1 MNIKN
6 IKNFRE
12 IDFKYEDLLKNK
24 EELEEL
30 IAKRKNTYEVASKL
44 FQDNGEDV
52 TTLDKLKDEIKEN
65 ETTLE
70 NYNWTIISLSPI
82 MNMMQ
87 EVTDMSTNYM
97 LDIKRALE
105 TGDYSVEELKNNA
118 NKINVEVNKV
128 LAAEKEKY
136 KEQIIHIVKESDL
149 NRVFAGVTWAV
160 TRSVKLLTDNY
171 ITTNDKINELEESKS
186 KLKEELTNK
195 TNRYQELIDNVN
207 SDKDIL
213 EINTLDEEITSIR
226 SELNSTIKE
235 LLDYNKNKEDILSE
249 IESYIGSYA
258 PKEEV
263 KEETLENNELEEEKI
278 ETPSDVIDAEFSE
291 NKENNNDKKELKE
304 EKLENKESEEVD
316 IPEEIEAINE
326 EEVEDLSKA
335 DERTLMPKKPKVKD
349 VSQSTNLYE
358 IAEVIQQLNPN
369 AEIRVADMG
378 LDSMATQR
386 FYSSVPVDQLVLP
399 EGFYYNDKNGITN
412 KHNTQT
418 GMYCALEVED
428 LSKADERTLMPKKLK
443 VKDVSQSTNLYEIAE
458 VIQQLNPNA
467 EIRVADMGLD
477 SMATQR
483 FYSSVPVDQ
492 LVLPEGFYYNDKN
505 GITNKHNTQTGMYC
519 ALEVEDLSKADER
532 TLMPKKP
539 KVKDV
544 SQSTNLYE
552 IAEEVEVK
560 PEEIMPS
567 TPSLNN
573 DLDYSFMDRVSSGK
587 VSDKLMGEIK
597 DTINE
602 KEAIEKDNELDY
614 SFVNMVN
621 KNAVNIVAYNGPS
634 TKDIV
639 KATENYVT
647 APKKEE
653 SSHKFSIKGKLSKW
667 IFKAVLAGVA
677 AIGLYFGLTNKNE
690 TTATMS
696 TLEVDAETGEHERVR
711 TSLAVQD
718 GAVYIKYTDGI
729 SEKVSVVDTNGNL
742 LPAGTEI
749 FDARGTSYTI
759 ERYETA
765 YNSTGAYIVAI
776 VSASILAMNAAKDFK
791 NKSNGSQQSN
801 VSEASENGINNELSP
816 SNKLE
821 NTQELEPVQAHNTE
835 KFVPPM
841 EVPVGAEEIS
851 NNDILRSVEE
861 NDTDTLVVDDD
872 MFVPPMELPDENP
885 FEVKNVS
892 NTKEKIKKLVN
903 DINAVNVGS
912 GAYYNGAKNI
922 ITNLPAEQL
931 VLPSGYDLENGKIT
945 NHEDIELEVTS
956 FVKVNN
962 DLSDE
967 LAKQLTK
974 K

>member
-1 MNIKN
+1 MDIKN
-6 IKNFRE
+6 IKNWRE

-52 TTLDKLKDEIKEN
+52 TTLDKLKDEISEN
-65 ETTLE
+65 ENTLE
-70 NYNWTIISLSPI
+70 VYNATINSLSPV

-97 LDIKRALE
+97 LDIRRALE
-105 TGDYSVEELKNNA
+105 TGNYSVEELKDNA

-128 LAAEKEKY
+128 LAAERENS

-186 KLKEELTNK
+186 KLKEELANK

-207 SDKDIL
+207 NDNDIA

-278 ETPSDVIDAEFSE
+278 EVPSDVIDAEFSE
-291 NKENNNDKKELKE
+291 NKENNNVE
-304 EKLENKESEEVD
+304 ETLENKDLEEVN

-326 EEVEDLSKA
+326 
-335 DERTLMPKKPKVKD
+335 
-349 VSQSTNLYE
+349 
-358 IAEVIQQLNPN
+358 
-369 AEIRVADMG
+369 
-378 LDSMATQR
+378 
-386 FYSSVPVDQLVLP
+386 
-399 EGFYYNDKNGITN
+399 
-412 KHNTQT
+412 
-418 GMYCALEVED
+418 
-428 LSKADERTLMPKKLK
+428 
-443 VKDVSQSTNLYEIAE
+443 
-458 VIQQLNPNA
+458 
-467 EIRVADMGLD
+467 
-477 SMATQR
+477 
-483 FYSSVPVDQ
+483 
-492 LVLPEGFYYNDKN
+492 
-505 GITNKHNTQTGMYC
+505 
-519 ALEVEDLSKADER
+519 
-532 TLMPKKP
+532 
-539 KVKDV
+539 
-544 SQSTNLYE
+544 
-552 IAEEVEVK
+552 EEVEVK

-573 DLDYSFMDRVSSGK
+573 DIDYSFMDKASSGK
-587 VSDKLMGEIK
+587 VPDELMGEIN
-597 DTINE
+597 DTIN
-602 KEAIEKDNELDY
+602 AINERKAIKKDSELDYFVNMVNKNADNTVAYNGPSTKDIVKATEKDNELNY

-621 KNAVNIVAYNGPS
+621 KNADNTVAYNGPS

-696 TLEVDAETGEHERVR
+696 TLEVDADTGEHERVR
-711 TSLAVQD
+711 TSLAVKD

-791 NKSNGSQQSN
+791 NKLNGSQQPN
-801 VSEASENGINNELSP
+801 VSEAQENGINNESLP

-903 DINAVNVGS
+903 DINAVNIGS
-912 GAYYNGAKNI
+912 GAYYNGSKNI

>member
-1 MNIKN
+1 MDIKN
-6 IKNFRE
+6 IKNWRE

-52 TTLDKLKDEIKEN
+52 TTLDKLKDEISEN
-65 ETTLE
+65 ENTLVV
-70 NYNWTIISLSPI
+70 YNETINSLSPV

-97 LDIKRALE
+97 IDIRSALV
-105 TGDYSVEELKNNA
+105 TGNYSVEELKNNA
-118 NKINVEVNKV
+118 NKINVEVSKV
-128 LAAEKEKY
+128 LAAERENS

-186 KLKEELTNK
+186 KLKEELANK

-207 SDKDIL
+207 NDKDIL

-263 KEETLENNELEEEKI
+263 KEETLENNELEEVEENK
-278 ETPSDVIDAEFSE
+278 EVLNDVIDAEFSE
-291 NKENNNDKKELKE
+291 NKENNNDTKELKE
-304 EKLENKESEEVD
+304 EKLENKESEEVN

-326 EEVEDLSKA
+326 
-335 DERTLMPKKPKVKD
+335 
-349 VSQSTNLYE
+349 
-358 IAEVIQQLNPN
+358 
-369 AEIRVADMG
+369 
-378 LDSMATQR
+378 
-386 FYSSVPVDQLVLP
+386 
-399 EGFYYNDKNGITN
+399 
-412 KHNTQT
+412 
-418 GMYCALEVED
+418 
-428 LSKADERTLMPKKLK
+428 
-443 VKDVSQSTNLYEIAE
+443 
-458 VIQQLNPNA
+458 
-467 EIRVADMGLD
+467 
-477 SMATQR
+477 
-483 FYSSVPVDQ
+483 
-492 LVLPEGFYYNDKN
+492 
-505 GITNKHNTQTGMYC
+505 
-519 ALEVEDLSKADER
+519 
-532 TLMPKKP
+532 
-539 KVKDV
+539 
-544 SQSTNLYE
+544 
-552 IAEEVEVK
+552 EEVEVK

-587 VSDKLMGEIK
+587 VSDKLMSEIN

-602 KEAIEKDNELDY
+602 KEAIKKDNELDY

-621 KNAVNIVAYNGPS
+621 KNADNTVAYNGPSTKDIVKTTEKDNELNYSFVNMVNKNADNTVAYNGPS

-696 TLEVDAETGEHERVR
+696 TLEIAPETGEHERVR

-729 SEKVSVVDTNGNL
+729 SEKVSVVDANGNL

-791 NKSNGSQQSN
+791 NKLNDNQQSN
-801 VSEASENGINNELSP
+801 VSEAQENGVNNESSP

-851 NNDILRSVEE
+851 NDDILKSVEE

-903 DINAVNVGS
+903 DINAVNIGS
-912 GAYYNGAKNI
+912 GAYYNGSKNI

>member
-1 MNIKN
+1 MDIKN
-6 IKNFRE
+6 IKNWRE

-24 EELEEL
+24 KELEEL

-52 TTLDKLKDEIKEN
+52 TTLDKLKDEISEN
-65 ETTLE
+65 ENTLKV
-70 NYNWTIISLSPI
+70 YNETINSLSPV

-97 LDIKRALE
+97 IDIRSALV
-105 TGDYSVEELKNNA
+105 TGNYSVEELKNNA

-128 LAAEKEKY
+128 LAAERENS

-186 KLKEELTNK
+186 KLKEELANK

-207 SDKDIL
+207 NDKDIL

-278 ETPSDVIDAEFSE
+278 EVPSDVIDAEFSE
-291 NKENNNDKKELKE
+291 NKENNNDTKEVKE
-304 EKLENKESEEVD
+304 ETLENKESEEVN
-316 IPEEIEAINE
+316 IPEEIDAINE
-326 EEVEDLSKA
+326 EEVEDLS
-335 DERTLMPKKPKVKD
+335 R
-349 VSQSTNLYE
+349 
-358 IAEVIQQLNPN
+358 
-369 AEIRVADMG
+369 
-378 LDSMATQR
+378 
-386 FYSSVPVDQLVLP
+386 
-399 EGFYYNDKNGITN
+399 
-412 KHNTQT
+412 
-418 GMYCALEVED
+418 
-428 LSKADERTLMPKKLK
+428 ADERTLMPKKLK

-539 KVKDV
+539 KVRDV

-587 VSDKLMGEIK
+587 VSNELMDEIN

-602 KEAIEKDNELDY
+602 KEATQKDNELDY

-621 KNAVNIVAYNGPS
+621 KNADNTVAYNGPS

-647 APKKEE
+647 APKKEDG
-653 SSHKFSIKGKLSKW
+653 SHKFSIKGKLSKW

-696 TLEVDAETGEHERVR
+696 TLEIAPETGEHERVR

-729 SEKVSVVDTNGNL
+729 SEKVSVVDANGNL

-791 NKSNGSQQSN
+791 NKLNDSQQSN
-801 VSEASENGINNELSP
+801 VSEASENVINNESLP

-841 EVPVGAEEIS
+841 EIPTQVEEKDALAEDNYKFVPPMEVPVGAEEIS
-851 NNDILRSVEE
+851 NDDILKSVEE

-903 DINAVNVGS
+903 DINAVNIGS
-912 GAYYNGAKNI
+912 GAYYNGSKNI

>member
-1 MNIKN
+1 MDIKN

-24 EELEEL
+24 KELEEL

-52 TTLDKLKDEIKEN
+52 TTLDKLKDEISEN
-65 ETTLE
+65 ENTLE
-70 NYNWTIISLSPI
+70 VYNATIDSLSPV

-97 LDIKRALE
+97 LDIRRALE
-105 TGDYSVEELKNNA
+105 TGNYSVEELKNNA

-128 LAAEKEKY
+128 LAAEREKS

-186 KLKEELTNK
+186 KLKEELINK

-207 SDKDIL
+207 NDKDIL

-263 KEETLENNELEEEKI
+263 KEKTLENKESEEEKI
-278 ETPSDVIDAEFSE
+278 EVPSDVIDAEFSE
-291 NKENNNDKKELKE
+291 NKENNNVE
-304 EKLENKESEEVD
+304 ETLENKDLEEVN

-326 EEVEDLSKA
+326 
-335 DERTLMPKKPKVKD
+335 
-349 VSQSTNLYE
+349 
-358 IAEVIQQLNPN
+358 
-369 AEIRVADMG
+369 
-378 LDSMATQR
+378 
-386 FYSSVPVDQLVLP
+386 
-399 EGFYYNDKNGITN
+399 
-412 KHNTQT
+412 
-418 GMYCALEVED
+418 
-428 LSKADERTLMPKKLK
+428 
-443 VKDVSQSTNLYEIAE
+443 
-458 VIQQLNPNA
+458 
-467 EIRVADMGLD
+467 
-477 SMATQR
+477 
-483 FYSSVPVDQ
+483 
-492 LVLPEGFYYNDKN
+492 
-505 GITNKHNTQTGMYC
+505 
-519 ALEVEDLSKADER
+519 
-532 TLMPKKP
+532 
-539 KVKDV
+539 
-544 SQSTNLYE
+544 
-552 IAEEVEVK
+552 EEVEVK

-621 KNAVNIVAYNGPS
+621 KNADNTVAYNGPS

-718 GAVYIKYTDGI
+718 GAVYIQYTDGI

-749 FDARGTSYTI
+749 LDARGTSYTI

-791 NKSNGSQQSN
+791 NKSNGSQQPN
-801 VSEASENGINNELSP
+801 VSEVSENGINNELSP

-841 EVPVGAEEIS
+841 EIPTQVEEKDALAEDNYKFVPPMEVPVGAEEIS
-851 NNDILRSVEE
+851 NDDILKSVEE

-903 DINAVNVGS
+903 DINAVNIGS
-912 GAYYNGAKNI
+912 GAYYNGSKNI

>member
-1 MNIKN
+1 MDIKN
-6 IKNFRE
+6 IKNWRE

-52 TTLDKLKDEIKEN
+52 TTLDKLKDEISEN
-65 ETTLE
+65 ENTLVV
-70 NYNWTIISLSPI
+70 YNETINSLSPV

-97 LDIKRALE
+97 IDIRSALV
-105 TGDYSVEELKNNA
+105 TGNYSVEELKNNA
-118 NKINVEVNKV
+118 NKINVEVSKV
-128 LAAEKEKY
+128 LAAERENS

-171 ITTNDKINELEESKS
+171 INTNDKINELEESKS
-186 KLKEELTNK
+186 KLKEELANK

-207 SDKDIL
+207 NDNDIL

-226 SELNSTIKE
+226 SEMNSTIKE

-278 ETPSDVIDAEFSE
+278 EVPSDVIDAEFSE
-291 NKENNNDKKELKE
+291 NKENNNDTKEVKE
-304 EKLENKESEEVD
+304 ETLENKESEEVN
-316 IPEEIEAINE
+316 IPEEIETVNE
-326 EEVEDLSKA
+326 
-335 DERTLMPKKPKVKD
+335 
-349 VSQSTNLYE
+349 
-358 IAEVIQQLNPN
+358 
-369 AEIRVADMG
+369 
-378 LDSMATQR
+378 
-386 FYSSVPVDQLVLP
+386 
-399 EGFYYNDKNGITN
+399 
-412 KHNTQT
+412 
-418 GMYCALEVED
+418 
-428 LSKADERTLMPKKLK
+428 
-443 VKDVSQSTNLYEIAE
+443 
-458 VIQQLNPNA
+458 
-467 EIRVADMGLD
+467 
-477 SMATQR
+477 
-483 FYSSVPVDQ
+483 
-492 LVLPEGFYYNDKN
+492 
-505 GITNKHNTQTGMYC
+505 
-519 ALEVEDLSKADER
+519 
-532 TLMPKKP
+532 
-539 KVKDV
+539 
-544 SQSTNLYE
+544 
-552 IAEEVEVK
+552 EEVEVK

-587 VSDKLMGEIK
+587 VSNELMDEIN

-602 KEAIEKDNELDY
+602 KEATQKDNELDY

-621 KNAVNIVAYNGPS
+621 KNADNTVAYNGPS

-647 APKKEE
+647 APKKEDG
-653 SSHKFSIKGKLSKW
+653 SHKFSIKGKLSKW

-696 TLEVDAETGEHERVR
+696 TLEIAPETGEHERVR
-711 TSLAVQD
+711 TSLAVKD

-729 SEKVSVVDTNGNL
+729 SEKVSVVDANGNL

-791 NKSNGSQQSN
+791 NKLNDSQQSN
-801 VSEASENGINNELSP
+801 VSEASENGINNEPLP

-861 NDTDTLVVDDD
+861 NDTDTLVVDDYK
-872 MFVPPMELPDENP
+872 FVPPMELPDENP

-903 DINAVNVGS
+903 DINAVNIGS

>member
-1 MNIKN
+1 MDIKN
-6 IKNFRE
+6 IKNWRE

-24 EELEEL
+24 KELEEL

-52 TTLDKLKDEIKEN
+52 TTLDKLKDEISEN
-65 ETTLE
+65 ENTLVV
-70 NYNWTIISLSPI
+70 YNETINSLSPV

-97 LDIKRALE
+97 IDIRSALV
-105 TGDYSVEELKNNA
+105 TGNYSVEELKNNA

-128 LAAEKEKY
+128 LAAERENS

-186 KLKEELTNK
+186 KLKEELANK

-207 SDKDIL
+207 NDKDIL

-263 KEETLENNELEEEKI
+263 KEETLENNELEEVEENK
-278 ETPSDVIDAEFSE
+278 EVLNDVIDAEFSE
-291 NKENNNDKKELKE
+291 NKENNNDTKELKE
-304 EKLENKESEEVD
+304 EKLENKESEEVN

-326 EEVEDLSKA
+326 
-335 DERTLMPKKPKVKD
+335 
-349 VSQSTNLYE
+349 
-358 IAEVIQQLNPN
+358 
-369 AEIRVADMG
+369 
-378 LDSMATQR
+378 
-386 FYSSVPVDQLVLP
+386 
-399 EGFYYNDKNGITN
+399 
-412 KHNTQT
+412 
-418 GMYCALEVED
+418 
-428 LSKADERTLMPKKLK
+428 
-443 VKDVSQSTNLYEIAE
+443 
-458 VIQQLNPNA
+458 
-467 EIRVADMGLD
+467 
-477 SMATQR
+477 
-483 FYSSVPVDQ
+483 
-492 LVLPEGFYYNDKN
+492 
-505 GITNKHNTQTGMYC
+505 
-519 ALEVEDLSKADER
+519 
-532 TLMPKKP
+532 
-539 KVKDV
+539 
-544 SQSTNLYE
+544 
-552 IAEEVEVK
+552 EEVEVK

-587 VSDKLMGEIK
+587 VSDKLMSEIN

-602 KEAIEKDNELDY
+602 KEAIKKDNELDY

-621 KNAVNIVAYNGPS
+621 KNADNTVAYNGPSTKDIVKATEKDNALDYSFVNMVNKNADNIVAYNGPS

-711 TSLAVQD
+711 TSLAVKD

-749 FDARGTSYTI
+749 FDARGTSYII

-791 NKSNGSQQSN
+791 NKLNDSQQSN
-801 VSEASENGINNELSP
+801 VSEASENVINNESLP

-841 EVPVGAEEIS
+841 EIPTQVEEKDALAEDNYKFVPPMEVPVGAEEIS
-851 NNDILRSVEE
+851 NDDILKSVKE

-872 MFVPPMELPDENP
+872 KFVPPMELPDENP

-903 DINAVNVGS
+903 DINAVNIGS

>member
-1 MNIKN
+1 MDIKN
-6 IKNFRE
+6 IKNWRE

-24 EELEEL
+24 KELEEL

-52 TTLDKLKDEIKEN
+52 TTLDKLKDEISEN
-65 ETTLE
+65 ENTLVV
-70 NYNWTIISLSPI
+70 YNETINSLSPV

-97 LDIKRALE
+97 IDIRSALV
-105 TGDYSVEELKNNA
+105 TGNYSVEELKNNA

-128 LAAEKEKY
+128 LAVERENS

-186 KLKEELTNK
+186 KLKEELANK

-207 SDKDIL
+207 NDKDIL

-263 KEETLENNELEEEKI
+263 KEETLENNELEEVEENK
-278 ETPSDVIDAEFSE
+278 EVLNDVIDAEFSE
-291 NKENNNDKKELKE
+291 NKENNNVE
-304 EKLENKESEEVD
+304 ETIENKESEEVN
-316 IPEEIEAINE
+316 IPEEIETINE
-326 EEVEDLSKA
+326 EEVEDLSRA
-335 DERTLMPKKPKVKD
+335 DERTLMPKKP
-349 VSQSTNLYE
+349 
-358 IAEVIQQLNPN
+358 
-369 AEIRVADMG
+369 
-378 LDSMATQR
+378 
-386 FYSSVPVDQLVLP
+386 
-399 EGFYYNDKNGITN
+399 
-412 KHNTQT
+412 
-418 GMYCALEVED
+418 
-428 LSKADERTLMPKKLK
+428 K

-552 IAEEVEVK
+552 IAEVIQQLNPNAEIRVADMGLDSMATQRFYSSVPVDQLVLPEGFYYNDKNGITNKHNTQTGMYCALEVEVK

-573 DLDYSFMDRVSSGK
+573 DLDYSF
-587 VSDKLMGEIK
+587 
-597 DTINE
+597 
-602 KEAIEKDNELDY
+602 
-614 SFVNMVN
+614 VNMVN
-621 KNAVNIVAYNGPS
+621 KNADNTVAYNGPS

-653 SSHKFSIKGKLSKW
+653 SLHKFSIKGKLSKW

-696 TLEVDAETGEHERVR
+696 TLKVDADTGEHERVR

-718 GAVYIKYTDGI
+718 GAVYIQYTDGI

-749 FDARGTSYTI
+749 LDARGTSYII

-791 NKSNGSQQSN
+791 NKLNDSQHPN
-801 VSEASENGINNELSP
+801 VSEAQENGINNELLP
-816 SNKLE
+816 NNKLE

-841 EVPVGAEEIS
+841 EIPTQVEEKDALAEDNYKFVPPMEVPVGAEEIS
-851 NNDILRSVEE
+851 NDDILKSVKE

-872 MFVPPMELPDENP
+872 KFVPPMELPDENP

-903 DINAVNVGS
+903 DINAVNIGS

>member
-1 MNIKN
+1 MDIKN
-6 IKNFRE
+6 IKNWRE

-24 EELEEL
+24 KELEEL

-52 TTLDKLKDEIKEN
+52 TTLDKLKDEISEN
-65 ETTLE
+65 ENTLVV
-70 NYNWTIISLSPI
+70 YNETINSLSPV

-97 LDIKRALE
+97 IDIRSALV
-105 TGDYSVEELKNNA
+105 TGNYSVEELKNNA
-118 NKINVEVNKV
+118 NKINVEVSKV
-128 LAAEKEKY
+128 LAAERENS

-186 KLKEELTNK
+186 KLKEELANK

-207 SDKDIL
+207 NDKDIL

-428 LSKADERTLMPKKLK
+428 LSKADERTLMPKK
-443 VKDVSQSTNLYEIAE
+443 
-458 VIQQLNPNA
+458 
-467 EIRVADMGLD
+467 
-477 SMATQR
+477 
-483 FYSSVPVDQ
+483 
-492 LVLPEGFYYNDKN
+492 
-505 GITNKHNTQTGMYC
+505 
-519 ALEVEDLSKADER
+519 
-532 TLMPKKP
+532 P

-602 KEAIEKDNELDY
+602 KEAIKKDNELDY

-621 KNAVNIVAYNGPS
+621 KNADNTVAYNGPS

-711 TSLAVQD
+711 TSLAVKD

-749 FDARGTSYTI
+749 FDARGTSYII

-791 NKSNGSQQSN
+791 NKLNDSQQSN
-801 VSEASENGINNELSP
+801 VSEASENVINNESLP

-841 EVPVGAEEIS
+841 EIPTQVEEKDALAEDNYKFVPPMEVPVGAEEIS
-851 NNDILRSVEE
+851 NDDILKSVKE

-872 MFVPPMELPDENP
+872 KFVPPMELPDENP
-885 FEVKNVS
+885 FDVKNVS

-903 DINAVNVGS
+903 DINAVNIGS

>member
-1 MNIKN
+1 MDIKN
-6 IKNFRE
+6 IKNWRE

-24 EELEEL
+24 KELEEL

-52 TTLDKLKDEIKEN
+52 TTLDKLKDEISEN
-65 ETTLE
+65 ENTLVV
-70 NYNWTIISLSPI
+70 YNETINSLSPV

-97 LDIKRALE
+97 IDIRSALV
-105 TGDYSVEELKNNA
+105 TGNYSVEELKNNA

-128 LAAEKEKY
+128 LAAERENS

-186 KLKEELTNK
+186 KLKEELANK

-207 SDKDIL
+207 NDKDIL

-263 KEETLENNELEEEKI
+263 KEETLENNELEEVEENK
-278 ETPSDVIDAEFSE
+278 EVLNDVIDAEFSE
-291 NKENNNDKKELKE
+291 NKENNNDTKELKE
-304 EKLENKESEEVD
+304 EKLENKESEEVN

-326 EEVEDLSKA
+326 
-335 DERTLMPKKPKVKD
+335 
-349 VSQSTNLYE
+349 
-358 IAEVIQQLNPN
+358 
-369 AEIRVADMG
+369 
-378 LDSMATQR
+378 
-386 FYSSVPVDQLVLP
+386 
-399 EGFYYNDKNGITN
+399 
-412 KHNTQT
+412 
-418 GMYCALEVED
+418 
-428 LSKADERTLMPKKLK
+428 
-443 VKDVSQSTNLYEIAE
+443 
-458 VIQQLNPNA
+458 
-467 EIRVADMGLD
+467 
-477 SMATQR
+477 
-483 FYSSVPVDQ
+483 
-492 LVLPEGFYYNDKN
+492 
-505 GITNKHNTQTGMYC
+505 
-519 ALEVEDLSKADER
+519 
-532 TLMPKKP
+532 
-539 KVKDV
+539 
-544 SQSTNLYE
+544 
-552 IAEEVEVK
+552 EEVEVK

-587 VSDKLMGEIK
+587 VSDKLMSEIN

-602 KEAIEKDNELDY
+602 KEAIKKDNELDY

-621 KNAVNIVAYNGPS
+621 KNADNTVAYNGPS

-711 TSLAVQD
+711 TSLAVKD

-749 FDARGTSYTI
+749 FDARGTSYII

-791 NKSNGSQQSN
+791 NKLNDSQQSN
-801 VSEASENGINNELSP
+801 VSEASENVINNESLP

-841 EVPVGAEEIS
+841 EIPTQVEEKDALAEDNYKFVPPMEVPVGAEEIS
-851 NNDILRSVEE
+851 NDDILKSVKE

-872 MFVPPMELPDENP
+872 KFVPPMELPDENP

-903 DINAVNVGS
+903 DINAVNIGS
-912 GAYYNGAKNI
+912 GAYYNGSKNI

>member
-1 MNIKN
+1 MDIKN
-6 IKNFRE
+6 IKNWRE

-52 TTLDKLKDEIKEN
+52 TTLDKLKDEISEN
-65 ETTLE
+65 ENTLKV
-70 NYNWTIISLSPI
+70 YNETINSLSPV

-97 LDIKRALE
+97 LDIRRALE
-105 TGDYSVEELKNNA
+105 TGNYSVEELKNNA
-118 NKINVEVNKV
+118 NKINVEVSKV
-128 LAAEKEKY
+128 LAAERENS

-186 KLKEELTNK
+186 KLKEELANK

-207 SDKDIL
+207 NDKDIL

-263 KEETLENNELEEEKI
+263 KEETLENNELEEVEENK
-278 ETPSDVIDAEFSE
+278 EVLNDVIDAEFSE
-291 NKENNNDKKELKE
+291 NKENNNDTKELKE
-304 EKLENKESEEVD
+304 EKLENKESEEVN

-326 EEVEDLSKA
+326 
-335 DERTLMPKKPKVKD
+335 
-349 VSQSTNLYE
+349 
-358 IAEVIQQLNPN
+358 
-369 AEIRVADMG
+369 
-378 LDSMATQR
+378 
-386 FYSSVPVDQLVLP
+386 
-399 EGFYYNDKNGITN
+399 
-412 KHNTQT
+412 
-418 GMYCALEVED
+418 
-428 LSKADERTLMPKKLK
+428 
-443 VKDVSQSTNLYEIAE
+443 
-458 VIQQLNPNA
+458 
-467 EIRVADMGLD
+467 
-477 SMATQR
+477 
-483 FYSSVPVDQ
+483 
-492 LVLPEGFYYNDKN
+492 
-505 GITNKHNTQTGMYC
+505 
-519 ALEVEDLSKADER
+519 
-532 TLMPKKP
+532 
-539 KVKDV
+539 
-544 SQSTNLYE
+544 
-552 IAEEVEVK
+552 EEVEVK

-587 VSDKLMGEIK
+587 VSDKLMSEIN

-602 KEAIEKDNELDY
+602 KEAIKKDNELDY

-621 KNAVNIVAYNGPS
+621 KNADNTVAYNGPSTKDIVKTTEKDNELNYSFVNMVNKNADNTVAYNGPS

-696 TLEVDAETGEHERVR
+696 TLEIAPETGEHERVR

-729 SEKVSVVDTNGNL
+729 SEKVSVVDANGNL

-791 NKSNGSQQSN
+791 NKLNYNQQSN
-801 VSEASENGINNELSP
+801 VSEAQENGVNNESSP

-851 NNDILRSVEE
+851 NDDILKSVEE

-903 DINAVNVGS
+903 DINAVNIGS
-912 GAYYNGAKNI
+912 GAYYNGSKNI

>member
-1 MNIKN
+1 MDIKN
-6 IKNFRE
+6 IKYWRE

-24 EELEEL
+24 KELEEL

-52 TTLDKLKDEIKEN
+52 TTLDKLKDEISEN
-65 ETTLE
+65 ENTLVV
-70 NYNWTIISLSPI
+70 YNETINSLSPV

-97 LDIKRALE
+97 IDIRSALV
-105 TGDYSVEELKNNA
+105 TGNYSVEELKNNA
-118 NKINVEVNKV
+118 NKINVEVSKV
-128 LAAEKEKY
+128 LAAERENS

-186 KLKEELTNK
+186 KLKEELANK

-226 SELNSTIKE
+226 SELNSTIKK

-263 KEETLENNELEEEKI
+263 KEETLENNELEEENK
-278 ETPSDVIDAEFSE
+278 EVLNDVIDAEFSE
-291 NKENNNDKKELKE
+291 NKENNNDTKELKE
-304 EKLENKESEEVD
+304 EKLENKESEEVNK
-316 IPEEIEAINE
+316 PEEIETINE
-326 EEVEDLSKA
+326 
-335 DERTLMPKKPKVKD
+335 
-349 VSQSTNLYE
+349 
-358 IAEVIQQLNPN
+358 
-369 AEIRVADMG
+369 
-378 LDSMATQR
+378 
-386 FYSSVPVDQLVLP
+386 
-399 EGFYYNDKNGITN
+399 
-412 KHNTQT
+412 
-418 GMYCALEVED
+418 
-428 LSKADERTLMPKKLK
+428 
-443 VKDVSQSTNLYEIAE
+443 
-458 VIQQLNPNA
+458 
-467 EIRVADMGLD
+467 
-477 SMATQR
+477 
-483 FYSSVPVDQ
+483 
-492 LVLPEGFYYNDKN
+492 
-505 GITNKHNTQTGMYC
+505 
-519 ALEVEDLSKADER
+519 
-532 TLMPKKP
+532 
-539 KVKDV
+539 
-544 SQSTNLYE
+544 
-552 IAEEVEVK
+552 EEVEVK

-587 VSDKLMGEIK
+587 VSNELMDEIK

-602 KEAIEKDNELDY
+602 KEAIKKDNELDY

-621 KNAVNIVAYNGPS
+621 KNADNIVAYNGPS

-696 TLEVDAETGEHERVR
+696 TLEIAPETGEHERVR

-729 SEKVSVVDTNGNL
+729 SEKVSVVDANGNL

-791 NKSNGSQQSN
+791 NKLNDSQQSN
-801 VSEASENGINNELSP
+801 VSEASENVINNESLP

-841 EVPVGAEEIS
+841 EIPTQVEEKDALAEDNYKFVPPMEVPVGAEEIS
-851 NNDILRSVEE
+851 NDDILKSVEE

-885 FEVKNVS
+885 FEVKNVY

-903 DINAVNVGS
+903 DINAVNIGS
-912 GAYYNGAKNI
+912 GAYYNGSKNI

>member
-1 MNIKN
+1 MDIKN
-6 IKNFRE
+6 IKNWRE

-52 TTLDKLKDEIKEN
+52 TTLDKLKDEISEN
-65 ETTLE
+65 ENTLE
-70 NYNWTIISLSPI
+70 VYNETINSLSPV

-97 LDIKRALE
+97 IDIRSALV
-105 TGDYSVEELKNNA
+105 TGNYSVEELKNNA

-326 EEVEDLSKA
+326 E
-335 DERTLMPKKPKVKD
+335 
-349 VSQSTNLYE
+349 
-358 IAEVIQQLNPN
+358 
-369 AEIRVADMG
+369 
-378 LDSMATQR
+378 
-386 FYSSVPVDQLVLP
+386 
-399 EGFYYNDKNGITN
+399 
-412 KHNTQT
+412 
-418 GMYCALEVED
+418 
-428 LSKADERTLMPKKLK
+428 
-443 VKDVSQSTNLYEIAE
+443 
-458 VIQQLNPNA
+458 
-467 EIRVADMGLD
+467 
-477 SMATQR
+477 
-483 FYSSVPVDQ
+483 
-492 LVLPEGFYYNDKN
+492 
-505 GITNKHNTQTGMYC
+505 
-519 ALEVEDLSKADER
+519 EVEDLSKADER

-791 NKSNGSQQSN
+791 NKLNGSQQPN
-801 VSEASENGINNELSP
+801 VSEDHENGINNESLP

-851 NNDILRSVEE
+851 NDDILKSVEE

-872 MFVPPMELPDENP
+872 KFVPPMELPDENP

-903 DINAVNVGS
+903 DINAVNIGS
-912 GAYYNGAKNI
+912 GAYYNGSKNI

>member
-1 MNIKN
+1 MDIKN
-6 IKNFRE
+6 IKNWRE

-24 EELEEL
+24 KELEEL

-52 TTLDKLKDEIKEN
+52 TTLDKLKDEISEN
-65 ETTLE
+65 ENTLKV
-70 NYNWTIISLSPI
+70 YNETINSLSPV

-97 LDIKRALE
+97 IDIRSALV
-105 TGDYSVEELKNNA
+105 TGNYSVEELKNNA

-128 LAAEKEKY
+128 LAAERENS

-186 KLKEELTNK
+186 KLKEELINK

-207 SDKDIL
+207 NDKDIL

-258 PKEEV
+258 PKEEL

-278 ETPSDVIDAEFSE
+278 EVPSDVIDAEFSE
-291 NKENNNDKKELKE
+291 NKENNNDTKEVKE
-304 EKLENKESEEVD
+304 ETLENKESEEVN
-316 IPEEIEAINE
+316 IPEEIETVNE
-326 EEVEDLSKA
+326 
-335 DERTLMPKKPKVKD
+335 
-349 VSQSTNLYE
+349 
-358 IAEVIQQLNPN
+358 
-369 AEIRVADMG
+369 
-378 LDSMATQR
+378 
-386 FYSSVPVDQLVLP
+386 
-399 EGFYYNDKNGITN
+399 
-412 KHNTQT
+412 
-418 GMYCALEVED
+418 
-428 LSKADERTLMPKKLK
+428 
-443 VKDVSQSTNLYEIAE
+443 
-458 VIQQLNPNA
+458 
-467 EIRVADMGLD
+467 
-477 SMATQR
+477 
-483 FYSSVPVDQ
+483 
-492 LVLPEGFYYNDKN
+492 
-505 GITNKHNTQTGMYC
+505 
-519 ALEVEDLSKADER
+519 
-532 TLMPKKP
+532 
-539 KVKDV
+539 
-544 SQSTNLYE
+544 
-552 IAEEVEVK
+552 EEVEVK

-573 DLDYSFMDRVSSGK
+573 DLDYSFMDKASSGK
-587 VSDKLMGEIK
+587 VPDELMGEIN
-597 DTINE
+597 DTIN
-602 KEAIEKDNELDY
+602 AINERKAIKKDSELDYFVNMVNKNADNTVAYNGPSTKDIVKTTEKDNELNY

-621 KNAVNIVAYNGPS
+621 KNADNTVAYNGPS

-647 APKKEE
+647 APKKKET
-653 SSHKFSIKGKLSKW
+653 SHKFSIKGKLSKW

-711 TSLAVQD
+711 TSLAVKD

-791 NKSNGSQQSN
+791 NKLNDSQQSN
-801 VSEASENGINNELSP
+801 VSEASENGINNEPLP

-861 NDTDTLVVDDD
+861 NDTDTLVVDDYK
-872 MFVPPMELPDENP
+872 FVPPMELPDENP

-903 DINAVNVGS
+903 DINAVNIGS

-922 ITNLPAEQL
+922 ITNLPVEQL

>member
-1 MNIKN
+1 MDIKN
-6 IKNFRE
+6 IKNWRE

-24 EELEEL
+24 KELEEL

-52 TTLDKLKDEIKEN
+52 TTLDKLKDEISEN
-65 ETTLE
+65 ENTLVV
-70 NYNWTIISLSPI
+70 YNETINSLSPV

-97 LDIKRALE
+97 IDIRSALV
-105 TGDYSVEELKNNA
+105 TGNYSVEELKNNA

-128 LAAEKEKY
+128 LAAERENS

-186 KLKEELTNK
+186 KLKEELANK

-207 SDKDIL
+207 NDNDIA

-278 ETPSDVIDAEFSE
+278 EVPSDVIDAEFSE
-291 NKENNNDKKELKE
+291 NKENNNVE
-304 EKLENKESEEVD
+304 ETLENKDLEEVN

-326 EEVEDLSKA
+326 
-335 DERTLMPKKPKVKD
+335 
-349 VSQSTNLYE
+349 
-358 IAEVIQQLNPN
+358 
-369 AEIRVADMG
+369 
-378 LDSMATQR
+378 
-386 FYSSVPVDQLVLP
+386 
-399 EGFYYNDKNGITN
+399 
-412 KHNTQT
+412 
-418 GMYCALEVED
+418 
-428 LSKADERTLMPKKLK
+428 
-443 VKDVSQSTNLYEIAE
+443 
-458 VIQQLNPNA
+458 
-467 EIRVADMGLD
+467 
-477 SMATQR
+477 
-483 FYSSVPVDQ
+483 
-492 LVLPEGFYYNDKN
+492 
-505 GITNKHNTQTGMYC
+505 
-519 ALEVEDLSKADER
+519 
-532 TLMPKKP
+532 
-539 KVKDV
+539 
-544 SQSTNLYE
+544 
-552 IAEEVEVK
+552 EEVEVK

-573 DLDYSFMDRVSSGK
+573 DIDYSFMDKASSGK
-587 VSDKLMGEIK
+587 VPDELMGEIN
-597 DTINE
+597 DTIN
-602 KEAIEKDNELDY
+602 AINERKAIKKDSELDY

-621 KNAVNIVAYNGPS
+621 KNADNTVAYNGPSTKDIVKANEKDNALDYSFVNMVNKNADNIVAYNGPS

-711 TSLAVQD
+711 TSLAVKD

-749 FDARGTSYTI
+749 FDARGTSYII

-791 NKSNGSQQSN
+791 NKLNGSQQSN
-801 VSEASENGINNELSP
+801 VSEVHENEINNETLP

-821 NTQELEPVQAHNTE
+821 NTQELEPVKVDNTE

-851 NNDILRSVEE
+851 NDDILKSVEE
-861 NDTDTLVVDDD
+861 NDTDTLVVDDYK
-872 MFVPPMELPDENP
+872 FVPPMELPDENP

>member
-1 MNIKN
+1 MDIKN
-6 IKNFRE
+6 IKNWRE

-24 EELEEL
+24 KELEEL

-52 TTLDKLKDEIKEN
+52 TTLDKLKDEISEN
-65 ETTLE
+65 ENTLVV
-70 NYNWTIISLSPI
+70 YNETINSLSPV

-97 LDIKRALE
+97 IDIRSALV
-105 TGDYSVEELKNNA
+105 TGNYSVEELKNNA

-128 LAAEKEKY
+128 LAAERENS

-186 KLKEELTNK
+186 KLKEELANK

-207 SDKDIL
+207 NDNDIA

-278 ETPSDVIDAEFSE
+278 EVPSDVIDAEFSE
-291 NKENNNDKKELKE
+291 NKENNNVE
-304 EKLENKESEEVD
+304 ETLENKDLEEVN

-326 EEVEDLSKA
+326 
-335 DERTLMPKKPKVKD
+335 
-349 VSQSTNLYE
+349 
-358 IAEVIQQLNPN
+358 
-369 AEIRVADMG
+369 
-378 LDSMATQR
+378 
-386 FYSSVPVDQLVLP
+386 
-399 EGFYYNDKNGITN
+399 
-412 KHNTQT
+412 
-418 GMYCALEVED
+418 
-428 LSKADERTLMPKKLK
+428 
-443 VKDVSQSTNLYEIAE
+443 
-458 VIQQLNPNA
+458 
-467 EIRVADMGLD
+467 
-477 SMATQR
+477 
-483 FYSSVPVDQ
+483 
-492 LVLPEGFYYNDKN
+492 
-505 GITNKHNTQTGMYC
+505 
-519 ALEVEDLSKADER
+519 
-532 TLMPKKP
+532 
-539 KVKDV
+539 
-544 SQSTNLYE
+544 
-552 IAEEVEVK
+552 EEVEVK

-573 DLDYSFMDRVSSGK
+573 DIDYSFMDKASSGK
-587 VSDKLMGEIK
+587 VPDELMGEIN
-597 DTINE
+597 DTIN
-602 KEAIEKDNELDY
+602 AINERKAIKKDSELDYFVNMVNKNADNTVAYNGPSTKDIVKTTEKDNELNY

-621 KNAVNIVAYNGPS
+621 KNADNTVAYNGPS

-696 TLEVDAETGEHERVR
+696 TLEVDADTGEHERVR
-711 TSLAVQD
+711 TSLAVKD

-791 NKSNGSQQSN
+791 NKLNGSQQPN
-801 VSEASENGINNELSP
+801 VSEAQENGINNESLP

-903 DINAVNVGS
+903 DINAVNIGS
-912 GAYYNGAKNI
+912 GAYYNGSKNI

>member
-1 MNIKN
+1 MDIKN
-6 IKNFRE
+6 IKNWRE

-24 EELEEL
+24 KELEEL

-52 TTLDKLKDEIKEN
+52 TTLDKLKDEISEN
-65 ETTLE
+65 ENTLVV
-70 NYNWTIISLSPI
+70 YNETINSLSPV

-97 LDIKRALE
+97 IDIRSALV
-105 TGDYSVEELKNNA
+105 TGNYSVEELKNNA

-128 LAAEKEKY
+128 LAAERENS

-186 KLKEELTNK
+186 KLKEELANK

-207 SDKDIL
+207 NDKDIL

-263 KEETLENNELEEEKI
+263 KEETLENNELEEVEENK
-278 ETPSDVIDAEFSE
+278 EVLNDVIDAEFSE
-291 NKENNNDKKELKE
+291 NKENNNDTKELKE
-304 EKLENKESEEVD
+304 EKLENKESEEVN

-326 EEVEDLSKA
+326 
-335 DERTLMPKKPKVKD
+335 
-349 VSQSTNLYE
+349 
-358 IAEVIQQLNPN
+358 
-369 AEIRVADMG
+369 
-378 LDSMATQR
+378 
-386 FYSSVPVDQLVLP
+386 
-399 EGFYYNDKNGITN
+399 
-412 KHNTQT
+412 
-418 GMYCALEVED
+418 
-428 LSKADERTLMPKKLK
+428 
-443 VKDVSQSTNLYEIAE
+443 
-458 VIQQLNPNA
+458 
-467 EIRVADMGLD
+467 
-477 SMATQR
+477 
-483 FYSSVPVDQ
+483 
-492 LVLPEGFYYNDKN
+492 
-505 GITNKHNTQTGMYC
+505 
-519 ALEVEDLSKADER
+519 
-532 TLMPKKP
+532 
-539 KVKDV
+539 
-544 SQSTNLYE
+544 
-552 IAEEVEVK
+552 EEVEVK

-587 VSDKLMGEIK
+587 VSDKLMSEIN

-602 KEAIEKDNELDY
+602 KEAIKKDNELDY

-621 KNAVNIVAYNGPS
+621 KNADNTVAYNGPSTKDIVKTTEKDNELNYSFVNMVNKNADNTVAYNGPS

-696 TLEVDAETGEHERVR
+696 TLEIAPETGEHERVR

-729 SEKVSVVDTNGNL
+729 SEKVSVVDANGNL

-791 NKSNGSQQSN
+791 NKLNDNQQSN
-801 VSEASENGINNELSP
+801 VSEAQENGVNNESSP

-851 NNDILRSVEE
+851 NDDILKSVEE

-903 DINAVNVGS
+903 DINAVNIGS
-912 GAYYNGAKNI
+912 GAYYNGSKNI

>member
-1 MNIKN
+1 MDIKN

-52 TTLDKLKDEIKEN
+52 TTLDKLKDEISEN
-65 ETTLE
+65 ENTLVV
-70 NYNWTIISLSPI
+70 YNETINSLSPV

-97 LDIKRALE
+97 IDIRRALE
-105 TGDYSVEELKNNA
+105 TGNYSVEELKNNA
-118 NKINVEVNKV
+118 NKINVEVSKV
-128 LAAEKEKY
+128 LAAERENS

-186 KLKEELTNK
+186 KLKEELANK

-207 SDKDIL
+207 NDKDIL

-358 IAEVIQQLNPN
+358 IAE
-369 AEIRVADMG
+369 
-378 LDSMATQR
+378 
-386 FYSSVPVDQLVLP
+386 
-399 EGFYYNDKNGITN
+399 
-412 KHNTQT
+412 
-418 GMYCALEVED
+418 
-428 LSKADERTLMPKKLK
+428 
-443 VKDVSQSTNLYEIAE
+443 
-458 VIQQLNPNA
+458 
-467 EIRVADMGLD
+467 
-477 SMATQR
+477 
-483 FYSSVPVDQ
+483 
-492 LVLPEGFYYNDKN
+492 
-505 GITNKHNTQTGMYC
+505 
-519 ALEVEDLSKADER
+519 
-532 TLMPKKP
+532 
-539 KVKDV
+539 
-544 SQSTNLYE
+544 
-552 IAEEVEVK
+552 EVEVK

-602 KEAIEKDNELDY
+602 KEAIKKDNELDY

-621 KNAVNIVAYNGPS
+621 KNADNIVAYNGPS

-639 KATENYVT
+639 KATENYV
-647 APKKEE
+647 AASKKEE

-696 TLEVDAETGEHERVR
+696 TLEIAPETGEHERVR

-765 YNSTGAYIVAI
+765 YNSTGSYIVAI

-791 NKSNGSQQSN
+791 NKLNGSQQPN
-801 VSEASENGINNELSP
+801 VSEDHENVINNESLP

-851 NNDILRSVEE
+851 NDDILKSVEE

-903 DINAVNVGS
+903 DINAVNIGS
-912 GAYYNGAKNI
+912 GAYYNGSKNI

>member
-1 MNIKN
+1 MDIKN
-6 IKNFRE
+6 IKNWRE

-52 TTLDKLKDEIKEN
+52 TTLDKLKDEISEN
-65 ETTLE
+65 ENTLVV
-70 NYNWTIISLSPI
+70 YNEAINSLSPV

-97 LDIKRALE
+97 IDIRSALV
-105 TGDYSVEELKNNA
+105 TGNYSVEELKNNA
-118 NKINVEVNKV
+118 NKINVEVSKV
-128 LAAEKEKY
+128 LAAERENS

-186 KLKEELTNK
+186 KLKEELANK

-291 NKENNNDKKELKE
+291 NKENNNDTKELKE
-304 EKLENKESEEVD
+304 EKLENKESEEVN

-326 EEVEDLSKA
+326 
-335 DERTLMPKKPKVKD
+335 
-349 VSQSTNLYE
+349 
-358 IAEVIQQLNPN
+358 
-369 AEIRVADMG
+369 
-378 LDSMATQR
+378 
-386 FYSSVPVDQLVLP
+386 
-399 EGFYYNDKNGITN
+399 
-412 KHNTQT
+412 
-418 GMYCALEVED
+418 
-428 LSKADERTLMPKKLK
+428 
-443 VKDVSQSTNLYEIAE
+443 
-458 VIQQLNPNA
+458 
-467 EIRVADMGLD
+467 
-477 SMATQR
+477 
-483 FYSSVPVDQ
+483 
-492 LVLPEGFYYNDKN
+492 
-505 GITNKHNTQTGMYC
+505 
-519 ALEVEDLSKADER
+519 
-532 TLMPKKP
+532 
-539 KVKDV
+539 
-544 SQSTNLYE
+544 
-552 IAEEVEVK
+552 EEVEVK

-587 VSDKLMGEIK
+587 VSNELMDEIK

-602 KEAIEKDNELDY
+602 KEAIKKDNELDY

-621 KNAVNIVAYNGPS
+621 KNADNTVAYNGPSTKDIVKATEKDNALDYSFVNMVNKNADNIVAYNGPS

-653 SSHKFSIKGKLSKW
+653 TSHKFSIKGKLSKW

-696 TLEVDAETGEHERVR
+696 TLEVDADTGEHERVR

-749 FDARGTSYTI
+749 FDARGTSYII

-791 NKSNGSQQSN
+791 NKLNDSQQSN
-801 VSEASENGINNELSP
+801 VSEASENVINNESLP

-841 EVPVGAEEIS
+841 EIPTQVEEKDALAEDNYKFVPPMEVPVGAEEIS
-851 NNDILRSVEE
+851 NDDILKSVEE

-903 DINAVNVGS
+903 DINAVNIGS
-912 GAYYNGAKNI
+912 GAYYNGSKNI

>member
-1 MNIKN
+1 MDIKN
-6 IKNFRE
+6 IKNWRE

-24 EELEEL
+24 KELEEL

-52 TTLDKLKDEIKEN
+52 TTLDKLKDEISEN
-65 ETTLE
+65 ENTLVV
-70 NYNWTIISLSPI
+70 YNETINSLSTV

-97 LDIKRALE
+97 IDIRSALV
-105 TGDYSVEELKNNA
+105 TGNYSVEELKNNA

-128 LAAEKEKY
+128 LAAERENS

-186 KLKEELTNK
+186 KLKEELANK

-207 SDKDIL
+207 NDKDIL

-278 ETPSDVIDAEFSE
+278 EVPSDVIDAEFSE
-291 NKENNNDKKELKE
+291 NKENNNDTKELKE
-304 EKLENKESEEVD
+304 ETLEDKELEEVNK
-316 IPEEIEAINE
+316 PEETERVNE
-326 EEVEDLSKA
+326 
-335 DERTLMPKKPKVKD
+335 
-349 VSQSTNLYE
+349 
-358 IAEVIQQLNPN
+358 
-369 AEIRVADMG
+369 
-378 LDSMATQR
+378 
-386 FYSSVPVDQLVLP
+386 
-399 EGFYYNDKNGITN
+399 
-412 KHNTQT
+412 
-418 GMYCALEVED
+418 
-428 LSKADERTLMPKKLK
+428 
-443 VKDVSQSTNLYEIAE
+443 
-458 VIQQLNPNA
+458 
-467 EIRVADMGLD
+467 
-477 SMATQR
+477 
-483 FYSSVPVDQ
+483 
-492 LVLPEGFYYNDKN
+492 
-505 GITNKHNTQTGMYC
+505 
-519 ALEVEDLSKADER
+519 
-532 TLMPKKP
+532 
-539 KVKDV
+539 
-544 SQSTNLYE
+544 
-552 IAEEVEVK
+552 EEVEVK

-602 KEAIEKDNELDY
+602 KEATQKDNELDY

-621 KNAVNIVAYNGPS
+621 KNADNTVAYNGPSTKDIVKATEKDNALDYSFVNMVNMNADNTVAYNGPS

-696 TLEVDAETGEHERVR
+696 TLEVDANTSEHERVR

-718 GAVYIKYTDGI
+718 GAVYIQYTDGI
-729 SEKVSVVDTNGNL
+729 SEKVSVVDSNGNL

-749 FDARGTSYTI
+749 LDARGTSYII

-791 NKSNGSQQSN
+791 NKLNGSQHPD
-801 VSEASENGINNELSP
+801 VSEDHENEINNESLS

-841 EVPVGAEEIS
+841 EIPTQVEGKDTLAEDNYKFVPPMEVPVGAEEIS
-851 NNDILRSVEE
+851 NDDILKSVEE

-903 DINAVNVGS
+903 DINAVNIGS
-912 GAYYNGAKNI
+912 GAYYNGSKNI

>member
-1 MNIKN
+1 MDIKN

-52 TTLDKLKDEIKEN
+52 TTLDKLKDEISEN
-65 ETTLE
+65 ENTLKV
-70 NYNWTIISLSPI
+70 YNETINSLSPV

-97 LDIKRALE
+97 IDIRSALV
-105 TGDYSVEELKNNA
+105 TGNYSVEELKNNA
-118 NKINVEVNKV
+118 NKINIEVNKV
-128 LAAEKEKY
+128 LAAEKENS

-171 ITTNDKINELEESKS
+171 INTNDKINELEESKS
-186 KLKEELTNK
+186 KLKEELINK

-207 SDKDIL
+207 NDNDIL

-226 SELNSTIKE
+226 SEMNSTIKE

-258 PKEEV
+258 PKEEI
-263 KEETLENNELEEEKI
+263 KEETLENNELEEKI
-278 ETPSDVIDAEFSE
+278 EAPSDVIDAEFSE
-291 NKENNNDKKELKE
+291 NKENNNDTKELKE
-304 EKLENKESEEVD
+304 EKLENKESEEVN
-316 IPEEIEAINE
+316 ILEKIETINE
-326 EEVEDLSKA
+326 
-335 DERTLMPKKPKVKD
+335 
-349 VSQSTNLYE
+349 
-358 IAEVIQQLNPN
+358 
-369 AEIRVADMG
+369 
-378 LDSMATQR
+378 
-386 FYSSVPVDQLVLP
+386 
-399 EGFYYNDKNGITN
+399 
-412 KHNTQT
+412 
-418 GMYCALEVED
+418 
-428 LSKADERTLMPKKLK
+428 
-443 VKDVSQSTNLYEIAE
+443 
-458 VIQQLNPNA
+458 
-467 EIRVADMGLD
+467 
-477 SMATQR
+477 
-483 FYSSVPVDQ
+483 
-492 LVLPEGFYYNDKN
+492 
-505 GITNKHNTQTGMYC
+505 
-519 ALEVEDLSKADER
+519 
-532 TLMPKKP
+532 
-539 KVKDV
+539 
-544 SQSTNLYE
+544 
-552 IAEEVEVK
+552 EEVEVK

-602 KEAIEKDNELDY
+602 KETIKKDNELDY

-696 TLEVDAETGEHERVR
+696 TLEIAPETGEHERVR

-765 YNSTGAYIVAI
+765 YNSTGSYIVAI

-791 NKSNGSQQSN
+791 NKLNGSQQPN
-801 VSEASENGINNELSP
+801 VSEDHENVINNESLP

-851 NNDILRSVEE
+851 NDDILKSVEE

>member
-1 MNIKN
+1 MDIKN
-6 IKNFRE
+6 IKNWRE

-24 EELEEL
+24 KELEEL

-52 TTLDKLKDEIKEN
+52 TTLDKLKDEISEN
-65 ETTLE
+65 ENTLVV
-70 NYNWTIISLSPI
+70 YNETINSLSPV

-97 LDIKRALE
+97 IDIRSALV
-105 TGDYSVEELKNNA
+105 TGNYSVEELKNNA

-128 LAAEKEKY
+128 LAAERENS

-186 KLKEELTNK
+186 KLKEELANK

-207 SDKDIL
+207 NDNDIA

-278 ETPSDVIDAEFSE
+278 EVPSDVIDAEFSE
-291 NKENNNDKKELKE
+291 NKENNNAE
-304 EKLENKESEEVD
+304 ETLENKDLEEVN

-326 EEVEDLSKA
+326 
-335 DERTLMPKKPKVKD
+335 
-349 VSQSTNLYE
+349 
-358 IAEVIQQLNPN
+358 
-369 AEIRVADMG
+369 
-378 LDSMATQR
+378 
-386 FYSSVPVDQLVLP
+386 
-399 EGFYYNDKNGITN
+399 
-412 KHNTQT
+412 
-418 GMYCALEVED
+418 
-428 LSKADERTLMPKKLK
+428 
-443 VKDVSQSTNLYEIAE
+443 
-458 VIQQLNPNA
+458 
-467 EIRVADMGLD
+467 
-477 SMATQR
+477 
-483 FYSSVPVDQ
+483 
-492 LVLPEGFYYNDKN
+492 
-505 GITNKHNTQTGMYC
+505 
-519 ALEVEDLSKADER
+519 
-532 TLMPKKP
+532 
-539 KVKDV
+539 
-544 SQSTNLYE
+544 
-552 IAEEVEVK
+552 EEVEVK

-573 DLDYSFMDRVSSGK
+573 DIDYSFMDKASSGK

-602 KEAIEKDNELDY
+602 KEATQKDNELDY

-621 KNAVNIVAYNGPS
+621 KNADNTVAYNGPS

-696 TLEVDAETGEHERVR
+696 TLEVDADTGEHERVR

-791 NKSNGSQQSN
+791 NKLNDSQQSN
-801 VSEASENGINNELSP
+801 VSEASENVINNESLP

-872 MFVPPMELPDENP
+872 MFVPPMKLPDENP

>member
-1 MNIKN
+1 MDIKN

-52 TTLDKLKDEIKEN
+52 TTLDKLKDEISEN
-65 ETTLE
+65 ENTLKV
-70 NYNWTIISLSPI
+70 YNETINSLTPV

-97 LDIKRALE
+97 IDIRSALV
-105 TGDYSVEELKNNA
+105 TGNYSIEELKNNA

-128 LAAEKEKY
+128 LAAERENS

-186 KLKEELTNK
+186 KLKEELANK

-207 SDKDIL
+207 NDKDIL

-278 ETPSDVIDAEFSE
+278 EVPSDVIDAEFSI
-291 NKENNNDKKELKE
+291 NKENNNDTKELEKETLENKELKE
-304 EKLENKESEEVD
+304 VNK
-316 IPEEIEAINE
+316 PEEIEAINE
-326 EEVEDLSKA
+326 
-335 DERTLMPKKPKVKD
+335 
-349 VSQSTNLYE
+349 
-358 IAEVIQQLNPN
+358 
-369 AEIRVADMG
+369 
-378 LDSMATQR
+378 
-386 FYSSVPVDQLVLP
+386 
-399 EGFYYNDKNGITN
+399 
-412 KHNTQT
+412 
-418 GMYCALEVED
+418 
-428 LSKADERTLMPKKLK
+428 
-443 VKDVSQSTNLYEIAE
+443 
-458 VIQQLNPNA
+458 
-467 EIRVADMGLD
+467 
-477 SMATQR
+477 
-483 FYSSVPVDQ
+483 
-492 LVLPEGFYYNDKN
+492 
-505 GITNKHNTQTGMYC
+505 
-519 ALEVEDLSKADER
+519 
-532 TLMPKKP
+532 
-539 KVKDV
+539 
-544 SQSTNLYE
+544 
-552 IAEEVEVK
+552 EEVEVK

-573 DLDYSFMDRVSSGK
+573 EIDYSFMNRVSSGK

-602 KEAIEKDNELDY
+602 KEAIEKDNEIDY

-621 KNAVNIVAYNGPS
+621 KNADNTVAYNEPSTKDIVKATDKDNEIDYSFVNMVNKNADNIVAYNGPS

-696 TLEVDAETGEHERVR
+696 TLEVDADNGEHERVR

-718 GAVYIKYTDGI
+718 GAVYIQYTDGI

-765 YNSTGAYIVAI
+765 YNSTGAYIVVI

-791 NKSNGSQQSN
+791 NKLNGSQQSN
-801 VSEASENGINNELSP
+801 VSEVHENEINNETLP

-821 NTQELEPVQAHNTE
+821 NTQELEPVQVDNTE

-851 NNDILRSVEE
+851 NDDILKSVEE
-861 NDTDTLVVDDD
+861 NDTDTLVVDDYK
-872 MFVPPMELPDENP
+872 FVPPMELPDENP

-912 GAYYNGAKNI
+912 GAYYNGSKNI

>member
-1 MNIKN
+1 MDIKN
-6 IKNFRE
+6 IKNWRE

-24 EELEEL
+24 KELEEL

-52 TTLDKLKDEIKEN
+52 TTLDKLKDEISEN
-65 ETTLE
+65 ENTLVV
-70 NYNWTIISLSPI
+70 YNETINSLSPV

-97 LDIKRALE
+97 IDIRSALV
-105 TGDYSVEELKNNA
+105 TGNYSVEELKNNA

-128 LAAEKEKY
+128 LAAERENS

-186 KLKEELTNK
+186 KLKEELANK

-207 SDKDIL
+207 NDKDIL

-263 KEETLENNELEEEKI
+263 KEETLENNELEEVEENK
-278 ETPSDVIDAEFSE
+278 EVLNDVIDAEFSE
-291 NKENNNDKKELKE
+291 NKENNNDTKELKE
-304 EKLENKESEEVD
+304 EKLENKESEEVN

-326 EEVEDLSKA
+326 
-335 DERTLMPKKPKVKD
+335 
-349 VSQSTNLYE
+349 
-358 IAEVIQQLNPN
+358 
-369 AEIRVADMG
+369 
-378 LDSMATQR
+378 
-386 FYSSVPVDQLVLP
+386 
-399 EGFYYNDKNGITN
+399 
-412 KHNTQT
+412 
-418 GMYCALEVED
+418 
-428 LSKADERTLMPKKLK
+428 
-443 VKDVSQSTNLYEIAE
+443 
-458 VIQQLNPNA
+458 
-467 EIRVADMGLD
+467 
-477 SMATQR
+477 
-483 FYSSVPVDQ
+483 
-492 LVLPEGFYYNDKN
+492 
-505 GITNKHNTQTGMYC
+505 
-519 ALEVEDLSKADER
+519 
-532 TLMPKKP
+532 
-539 KVKDV
+539 
-544 SQSTNLYE
+544 
-552 IAEEVEVK
+552 EEVEVK

-587 VSDKLMGEIK
+587 VSDKLMSEIN

-602 KEAIEKDNELDY
+602 KEAIKKDNELDY

-621 KNAVNIVAYNGPS
+621 KNADNTVAYNGPSTKDIVKANEKDNALDYSFVNMVNKNADNIVAYNGPS

-711 TSLAVQD
+711 TSLAVKD

-749 FDARGTSYTI
+749 FDARGTSYII

-791 NKSNGSQQSN
+791 NKLNDSQQSN
-801 VSEASENGINNELSP
+801 VSEASENVINNESLP

-841 EVPVGAEEIS
+841 EIPTQ
-851 NNDILRSVEE
+851 VEE
-861 NDTDTLVVDDD
+861 KDALAEDNYK
-872 MFVPPMELPDENP
+872 FVPPMELPDENP

-903 DINAVNVGS
+903 DINAVNIGS

>member
-1 MNIKN
+1 MDIKN
-6 IKNFRE
+6 IKNWRE

-24 EELEEL
+24 KELEEL

-52 TTLDKLKDEIKEN
+52 TTLDKLKDEISEN
-65 ETTLE
+65 ENTLVV
-70 NYNWTIISLSPI
+70 YNETINSLSPV

-97 LDIKRALE
+97 IDIRSALV
-105 TGDYSVEELKNNA
+105 TGNYSVEELKNNA

-128 LAAEKEKY
+128 LAAERENS

-186 KLKEELTNK
+186 KLKEELANK

-207 SDKDIL
+207 NDKDIL

-335 DERTLMPKKPKVKD
+335 DERTLMPKKP
-349 VSQSTNLYE
+349 
-358 IAEVIQQLNPN
+358 
-369 AEIRVADMG
+369 
-378 LDSMATQR
+378 
-386 FYSSVPVDQLVLP
+386 
-399 EGFYYNDKNGITN
+399 
-412 KHNTQT
+412 
-418 GMYCALEVED
+418 
-428 LSKADERTLMPKKLK
+428 K

-696 TLEVDAETGEHERVR
+696 TLEVDAETSEHERVR

-791 NKSNGSQQSN
+791 NKLNGSQQPN
-801 VSEASENGINNELSP
+801 VSEDHENGINNESLP

-851 NNDILRSVEE
+851 NDDILKSVKE

-872 MFVPPMELPDENP
+872 KFVPPMELPDENP

-903 DINAVNVGS
+903 DINAVNIGS
-912 GAYYNGAKNI
+912 GAYYNGSKNI

>member
-1 MNIKN
+1 MDIKN
-6 IKNFRE
+6 IKNWRE

-52 TTLDKLKDEIKEN
+52 TTLDKLKDEISEN
-65 ETTLE
+65 ENTLE
-70 NYNWTIISLSPI
+70 VYNETINSLSPV
-82 MNMMQ
+82 MNTMQ

-97 LDIKRALE
+97 IDIRSALV
-105 TGDYSVEELKNNA
+105 TGNYSVEELKNNA

-128 LAAEKEKY
+128 LAAERENS

-186 KLKEELTNK
+186 KLKEELANK

-207 SDKDIL
+207 NDNDIA

-278 ETPSDVIDAEFSE
+278 EVPSDVIDAEFSE
-291 NKENNNDKKELKE
+291 NKENNNDTKELKE
-304 EKLENKESEEVD
+304 ERLENKESEEVN

-326 EEVEDLSKA
+326 
-335 DERTLMPKKPKVKD
+335 
-349 VSQSTNLYE
+349 
-358 IAEVIQQLNPN
+358 
-369 AEIRVADMG
+369 
-378 LDSMATQR
+378 
-386 FYSSVPVDQLVLP
+386 
-399 EGFYYNDKNGITN
+399 
-412 KHNTQT
+412 
-418 GMYCALEVED
+418 
-428 LSKADERTLMPKKLK
+428 
-443 VKDVSQSTNLYEIAE
+443 
-458 VIQQLNPNA
+458 
-467 EIRVADMGLD
+467 
-477 SMATQR
+477 
-483 FYSSVPVDQ
+483 
-492 LVLPEGFYYNDKN
+492 
-505 GITNKHNTQTGMYC
+505 
-519 ALEVEDLSKADER
+519 
-532 TLMPKKP
+532 
-539 KVKDV
+539 
-544 SQSTNLYE
+544 
-552 IAEEVEVK
+552 EEVEVK

-587 VSDKLMGEIK
+587 VSNELMDEIK

-602 KEAIEKDNELDY
+602 KEAIKKDNELDY
-614 SFVNMVN
+614 SFVNTVN
-621 KNAVNIVAYNGPS
+621 NNADNTVAYNGPS

-653 SSHKFSIKGKLSKW
+653 TSHKFSIKGKLSKW

-696 TLEVDAETGEHERVR
+696 TLEVDADTGEHERVR

-791 NKSNGSQQSN
+791 NKLNDSQQSN
-801 VSEASENGINNELSP
+801 VSEASENVINNESLP

-851 NNDILRSVEE
+851 NDDILKSVEE
-861 NDTDTLVVDDD
+861 NDTDTLVVDDYK
-872 MFVPPMELPDENP
+872 FVPPMELPDENP

-912 GAYYNGAKNI
+912 GAYYNGSKNI

>member
-1 MNIKN
+1 MDIKN
-6 IKNFRE
+6 IKNWRE

-24 EELEEL
+24 KELEEL

-52 TTLDKLKDEIKEN
+52 TTLDKLKDEISEN
-65 ETTLE
+65 ENTLVV
-70 NYNWTIISLSPI
+70 YNETINSLSPV

-97 LDIKRALE
+97 IDIRSALV
-105 TGDYSVEELKNNA
+105 TGNYSVEELKNNA

-128 LAAEKEKY
+128 LAAERENS

-186 KLKEELTNK
+186 KLKEELANK

-207 SDKDIL
+207 NDKDIL

-263 KEETLENNELEEEKI
+263 KEETLENNELEEVEENK
-278 ETPSDVIDAEFSE
+278 EVLNDVIDAEFSE
-291 NKENNNDKKELKE
+291 NKENNNDTKELKE
-304 EKLENKESEEVD
+304 EKLENKESEEVN

-326 EEVEDLSKA
+326 
-335 DERTLMPKKPKVKD
+335 
-349 VSQSTNLYE
+349 
-358 IAEVIQQLNPN
+358 
-369 AEIRVADMG
+369 
-378 LDSMATQR
+378 
-386 FYSSVPVDQLVLP
+386 
-399 EGFYYNDKNGITN
+399 
-412 KHNTQT
+412 
-418 GMYCALEVED
+418 
-428 LSKADERTLMPKKLK
+428 
-443 VKDVSQSTNLYEIAE
+443 
-458 VIQQLNPNA
+458 
-467 EIRVADMGLD
+467 
-477 SMATQR
+477 
-483 FYSSVPVDQ
+483 
-492 LVLPEGFYYNDKN
+492 
-505 GITNKHNTQTGMYC
+505 
-519 ALEVEDLSKADER
+519 
-532 TLMPKKP
+532 
-539 KVKDV
+539 
-544 SQSTNLYE
+544 
-552 IAEEVEVK
+552 EEVEVK

-587 VSDKLMGEIK
+587 VSDKLMSEIN

-602 KEAIEKDNELDY
+602 KEAIKKDNELDY

-621 KNAVNIVAYNGPS
+621 KNADNTVAYNGPSTKDIVKANEKDNALDYSFVNMVNKNADNIVAYNGPS

-711 TSLAVQD
+711 TSLAVKD

-749 FDARGTSYTI
+749 FDARGTSYII

-791 NKSNGSQQSN
+791 NKLNGSQQPN
-801 VSEASENGINNELSP
+801 VSEAQENGINNESLP

-841 EVPVGAEEIS
+841 EIPTQVEGKDALAEDNYKFVPPMEVPVGAEEIS
-851 NNDILRSVEE
+851 NDDILKSVEE

-903 DINAVNVGS
+903 DINAVNIGS

>member
-1 MNIKN
+1 MDIKN
-6 IKNFRE
+6 IKNWRE

-52 TTLDKLKDEIKEN
+52 TTLDKLKDEISEN
-65 ETTLE
+65 ENTLVV
-70 NYNWTIISLSPI
+70 YNETINSLSPV

-97 LDIKRALE
+97 IDIRSALV
-105 TGDYSVEELKNNA
+105 TGNYSVEELKNNA

-128 LAAEKEKY
+128 LAAERENS

-186 KLKEELTNK
+186 KLKEELANK

-207 SDKDIL
+207 NDKDIL

-263 KEETLENNELEEEKI
+263 KEETLENNELEEVEENK
-278 ETPSDVIDAEFSE
+278 EVLNDVIDAEFSE
-291 NKENNNDKKELKE
+291 NKENNNDTKELKE
-304 EKLENKESEEVD
+304 EKLENKESEEVN
-316 IPEEIEAINE
+316 IPEEIETINE
-326 EEVEDLSKA
+326 
-335 DERTLMPKKPKVKD
+335 
-349 VSQSTNLYE
+349 
-358 IAEVIQQLNPN
+358 
-369 AEIRVADMG
+369 
-378 LDSMATQR
+378 
-386 FYSSVPVDQLVLP
+386 
-399 EGFYYNDKNGITN
+399 
-412 KHNTQT
+412 
-418 GMYCALEVED
+418 
-428 LSKADERTLMPKKLK
+428 
-443 VKDVSQSTNLYEIAE
+443 
-458 VIQQLNPNA
+458 
-467 EIRVADMGLD
+467 
-477 SMATQR
+477 
-483 FYSSVPVDQ
+483 
-492 LVLPEGFYYNDKN
+492 
-505 GITNKHNTQTGMYC
+505 
-519 ALEVEDLSKADER
+519 
-532 TLMPKKP
+532 
-539 KVKDV
+539 
-544 SQSTNLYE
+544 
-552 IAEEVEVK
+552 EEVEVK

-587 VSDKLMGEIK
+587 VSDKLMSEIN

-602 KEAIEKDNELDY
+602 KEAIKKDNELDY

-621 KNAVNIVAYNGPS
+621 KNADNTVAYNGPSTKDIVKTTEKDNELNYSFVNMVNKNADNTVAYNGPS

-696 TLEVDAETGEHERVR
+696 TLEVDADTGEHERVR

-791 NKSNGSQQSN
+791 NKLNGSQQPN
-801 VSEASENGINNELSP
+801 VSEASENVINNESLP

-821 NTQELEPVQAHNTE
+821 NTQELEPVQVDNTE

-851 NNDILRSVEE
+851 NDDILKSVKE

-872 MFVPPMELPDENP
+872 KFVPPMELPDENP

-903 DINAVNVGS
+903 DINAVNIGS

>member
-1 MNIKN
+1 MDIKN
-6 IKNFRE
+6 IKNWRE

-24 EELEEL
+24 KELEEL

-52 TTLDKLKDEIKEN
+52 TTLDKLKDEISEN
-65 ETTLE
+65 ENTLKV
-70 NYNWTIISLSPI
+70 YNETINSLSPV

-97 LDIKRALE
+97 LDIRRALE
-105 TGDYSVEELKNNA
+105 TGNYSVEELKNNA

-128 LAAEKEKY
+128 LAAERENS

-171 ITTNDKINELEESKS
+171 ITTNDKIDELEESKS
-186 KLKEELTNK
+186 KLKEELISK

-207 SDKDIL
+207 NDNDIV

-278 ETPSDVIDAEFSE
+278 EVPSDVIDAEFSI
-291 NKENNNDKKELKE
+291 NKENNNDTKELGE
-304 EKLENKESEEVD
+304 EKLENKESEEVN

-326 EEVEDLSKA
+326 E
-335 DERTLMPKKPKVKD
+335 
-349 VSQSTNLYE
+349 
-358 IAEVIQQLNPN
+358 
-369 AEIRVADMG
+369 
-378 LDSMATQR
+378 
-386 FYSSVPVDQLVLP
+386 
-399 EGFYYNDKNGITN
+399 
-412 KHNTQT
+412 
-418 GMYCALEVED
+418 
-428 LSKADERTLMPKKLK
+428 
-443 VKDVSQSTNLYEIAE
+443 
-458 VIQQLNPNA
+458 
-467 EIRVADMGLD
+467 
-477 SMATQR
+477 
-483 FYSSVPVDQ
+483 
-492 LVLPEGFYYNDKN
+492 
-505 GITNKHNTQTGMYC
+505 
-519 ALEVEDLSKADER
+519 EVEDLSKADER

-573 DLDYSFMDRVSSGK
+573 EIDYSFMDRVSSGK

-602 KEAIEKDNELDY
+602 KEAIKKDNEIDY

-621 KNAVNIVAYNGPS
+621 KNADNIVAYNGPS

-647 APKKEE
+647 APKKKE

-677 AIGLYFGLTNKNE
+677 AIGLYFGLTSKNE

-696 TLEVDAETGEHERVR
+696 TLEVDADTGEHERVR

-718 GAVYIKYTDGI
+718 GAVYIQYTDGI

-791 NKSNGSQQSN
+791 NKLNGSQQPN
-801 VSEASENGINNELSP
+801 VSEVHENEINNESLP

-851 NNDILRSVEE
+851 NDDILKSVEE

-872 MFVPPMELPDENP
+872 KFVPPMELPDENP

>member
-1 MNIKN
+1 MDIKN
-6 IKNFRE
+6 IKNWRE

-24 EELEEL
+24 KELEEL

-52 TTLDKLKDEIKEN
+52 TTLDKLKDEISEN
-65 ETTLE
+65 ENTLVV
-70 NYNWTIISLSPI
+70 YNETINSLSPV

-97 LDIKRALE
+97 IDIRSALV
-105 TGDYSVEELKNNA
+105 TGNYSVEELKNNA

-128 LAAEKEKY
+128 FAAERENS

-186 KLKEELTNK
+186 KLKEELANK

-207 SDKDIL
+207 NDKDIL

-263 KEETLENNELEEEKI
+263 KEETLENNELEEVEENK
-278 ETPSDVIDAEFSE
+278 EVLNDVIDAEFSE
-291 NKENNNDKKELKE
+291 NKENNNDTKELKE
-304 EKLENKESEEVD
+304 EKLENKESEEVN

-326 EEVEDLSKA
+326 
-335 DERTLMPKKPKVKD
+335 
-349 VSQSTNLYE
+349 
-358 IAEVIQQLNPN
+358 
-369 AEIRVADMG
+369 
-378 LDSMATQR
+378 
-386 FYSSVPVDQLVLP
+386 
-399 EGFYYNDKNGITN
+399 
-412 KHNTQT
+412 
-418 GMYCALEVED
+418 
-428 LSKADERTLMPKKLK
+428 
-443 VKDVSQSTNLYEIAE
+443 
-458 VIQQLNPNA
+458 
-467 EIRVADMGLD
+467 
-477 SMATQR
+477 
-483 FYSSVPVDQ
+483 
-492 LVLPEGFYYNDKN
+492 
-505 GITNKHNTQTGMYC
+505 
-519 ALEVEDLSKADER
+519 
-532 TLMPKKP
+532 
-539 KVKDV
+539 
-544 SQSTNLYE
+544 
-552 IAEEVEVK
+552 EEVEVK

-587 VSDKLMGEIK
+587 VSDKLMSEIN

-602 KEAIEKDNELDY
+602 KEAIKKDNELDY

-621 KNAVNIVAYNGPS
+621 KNADNTVAYNGPSTKDIVKANEKDNALDYSFVNMVNKNADNTVAYNGPS

-711 TSLAVQD
+711 TSLAVKD

-791 NKSNGSQQSN
+791 NKLNDSQQSN
-801 VSEASENGINNELSP
+801 VSEASENVINNESLP

-841 EVPVGAEEIS
+841 EIPTQVEEKDALAEDNYKFVPPMEVPVGAEEIS
-851 NNDILRSVEE
+851 NDDILKSVEE

-903 DINAVNVGS
+903 DINAVNIGS
-912 GAYYNGAKNI
+912 GAYYNGSKNI

-956 FVKVNN
+956 FAKVNN

>member
-1 MNIKN
+1 MDIKN

-65 ETTLE
+65 ENTLE
-70 NYNWTIISLSPI
+70 VYNEATNSLSPV

-97 LDIKRALE
+97 LDIRRALE

-118 NKINVEVNKV
+118 DKINVEVNKV
-128 LAAEKEKY
+128 LAAEREKS

-186 KLKEELTNK
+186 KLKEELINK

-207 SDKDIL
+207 NDNDIT

-249 IESYIGSYA
+249 IESYIGSYV

-278 ETPSDVIDAEFSE
+278 EVPSDVIDAEFSE
-291 NKENNNDKKELKE
+291 NKENNNDTKELKE
-304 EKLENKESEEVD
+304 EKLENKGLEEVN

-326 EEVEDLSKA
+326 
-335 DERTLMPKKPKVKD
+335 
-349 VSQSTNLYE
+349 
-358 IAEVIQQLNPN
+358 
-369 AEIRVADMG
+369 
-378 LDSMATQR
+378 
-386 FYSSVPVDQLVLP
+386 
-399 EGFYYNDKNGITN
+399 
-412 KHNTQT
+412 
-418 GMYCALEVED
+418 
-428 LSKADERTLMPKKLK
+428 
-443 VKDVSQSTNLYEIAE
+443 
-458 VIQQLNPNA
+458 
-467 EIRVADMGLD
+467 
-477 SMATQR
+477 
-483 FYSSVPVDQ
+483 
-492 LVLPEGFYYNDKN
+492 
-505 GITNKHNTQTGMYC
+505 
-519 ALEVEDLSKADER
+519 
-532 TLMPKKP
+532 
-539 KVKDV
+539 
-544 SQSTNLYE
+544 
-552 IAEEVEVK
+552 EEVEVK

-573 DLDYSFMDRVSSGK
+573 DLDYSFMDRVSSDK
-587 VSDKLMGEIK
+587 VSDKLMGEINN
-597 DTINE
+597 TINE
-602 KEAIEKDNELDY
+602 KEATQKDNELDY

-621 KNAVNIVAYNGPS
+621 KNADNTVAYNGPS

-647 APKKEE
+647 SSKKEE

-696 TLEVDAETGEHERVR
+696 TLEVDADTGEHERVR

-718 GAVYIKYTDGI
+718 GAVYIQYTDGV
-729 SEKVSVVDTNGNL
+729 SERVSVVDNNGNL

-749 FDARGTSYTI
+749 FDARGTSYII

-791 NKSNGSQQSN
+791 DKLNNSQQPD
-801 VSEASENGINNELSP
+801 VSEAQENGINNESLP

-821 NTQELEPVQAHNTE
+821 NTQELEPVQVDNTE
-835 KFVPPM
+835 KFVPPMEIPTQVEGKDALVEDDYKFVPPM

-851 NNDILRSVEE
+851 NDDILKSVEE
-861 NDTDTLVVDDD
+861 NVTDTLVVDDD
-872 MFVPPMELPDENP
+872 KFVPPMELPDENP

-912 GAYYNGAKNI
+912 GAYYNGSKNI

>member
-1 MNIKN
+1 MDIKN
-6 IKNFRE
+6 IKNWRE

-24 EELEEL
+24 KELEEL

-52 TTLDKLKDEIKEN
+52 TTLDKLKDEISEN
-65 ETTLE
+65 ENTLVV
-70 NYNWTIISLSPI
+70 YNETINSLSPV

-97 LDIKRALE
+97 IDIRSALV
-105 TGDYSVEELKNNA
+105 TGNYSVEELKNNA

-128 LAAEKEKY
+128 LAAERENS

-186 KLKEELTNK
+186 KLKEELANK

-207 SDKDIL
+207 NDKDIL

-235 LLDYNKNKEDILSE
+235 LLDYNKNKEGILSE

-278 ETPSDVIDAEFSE
+278 EAPSDVIDAEFSE
-291 NKENNNDKKELKE
+291 NKENNNDTKEVKE
-304 EKLENKESEEVD
+304 ETLENKESEEVN

-326 EEVEDLSKA
+326 
-335 DERTLMPKKPKVKD
+335 
-349 VSQSTNLYE
+349 
-358 IAEVIQQLNPN
+358 
-369 AEIRVADMG
+369 
-378 LDSMATQR
+378 
-386 FYSSVPVDQLVLP
+386 
-399 EGFYYNDKNGITN
+399 
-412 KHNTQT
+412 
-418 GMYCALEVED
+418 
-428 LSKADERTLMPKKLK
+428 
-443 VKDVSQSTNLYEIAE
+443 
-458 VIQQLNPNA
+458 
-467 EIRVADMGLD
+467 
-477 SMATQR
+477 
-483 FYSSVPVDQ
+483 
-492 LVLPEGFYYNDKN
+492 
-505 GITNKHNTQTGMYC
+505 
-519 ALEVEDLSKADER
+519 
-532 TLMPKKP
+532 
-539 KVKDV
+539 
-544 SQSTNLYE
+544 
-552 IAEEVEVK
+552 EEVEVK

-621 KNAVNIVAYNGPS
+621 KNADNTVAYNGPS

-696 TLEVDAETGEHERVR
+696 TLEVDADTGEHERVR

-791 NKSNGSQQSN
+791 NKLNGSQQPN
-801 VSEASENGINNELSP
+801 ASEAQENGINNESLP

-821 NTQELEPVQAHNTE
+821 NTQELEPVQVDNTE

-851 NNDILRSVEE
+851 NDDILKSVKE

-872 MFVPPMELPDENP
+872 KFVPPMELPDENP

-903 DINAVNVGS
+903 DINAVNIGS

>member
-1 MNIKN
+1 MDIKN
-6 IKNFRE
+6 IKNWRE

-24 EELEEL
+24 KELEEL

-52 TTLDKLKDEIKEN
+52 TTLDKLKDEISEN
-65 ETTLE
+65 ENTLVV
-70 NYNWTIISLSPI
+70 YNETINSLSPV

-97 LDIKRALE
+97 IDIRSALV
-105 TGDYSVEELKNNA
+105 TGNYSVEELKNNA

-128 LAAEKEKY
+128 LAAERENS

-186 KLKEELTNK
+186 KLKEELANK

-207 SDKDIL
+207 NDKDIL

-263 KEETLENNELEEEKI
+263 KEETLENNELEEVEENK
-278 ETPSDVIDAEFSE
+278 EVLNDVIDAEFSE
-291 NKENNNDKKELKE
+291 NKENNNDTKELKE
-304 EKLENKESEEVD
+304 EKLENKESEEVN

-326 EEVEDLSKA
+326 
-335 DERTLMPKKPKVKD
+335 
-349 VSQSTNLYE
+349 
-358 IAEVIQQLNPN
+358 
-369 AEIRVADMG
+369 
-378 LDSMATQR
+378 
-386 FYSSVPVDQLVLP
+386 
-399 EGFYYNDKNGITN
+399 
-412 KHNTQT
+412 
-418 GMYCALEVED
+418 
-428 LSKADERTLMPKKLK
+428 
-443 VKDVSQSTNLYEIAE
+443 
-458 VIQQLNPNA
+458 
-467 EIRVADMGLD
+467 
-477 SMATQR
+477 
-483 FYSSVPVDQ
+483 
-492 LVLPEGFYYNDKN
+492 
-505 GITNKHNTQTGMYC
+505 
-519 ALEVEDLSKADER
+519 
-532 TLMPKKP
+532 
-539 KVKDV
+539 
-544 SQSTNLYE
+544 
-552 IAEEVEVK
+552 EEVEVK

-587 VSDKLMGEIK
+587 VSDKLMSEIN

-602 KEAIEKDNELDY
+602 KEAIKKDNELDY

-621 KNAVNIVAYNGPS
+621 KNADNTVAYNGPSTKDIVKANEKDNALDYSFVNMVNKNADNIVAYNGPS

-711 TSLAVQD
+711 TSLAVKD

-749 FDARGTSYTI
+749 FDARGTSYII

-791 NKSNGSQQSN
+791 NKLNDSQQSN
-801 VSEASENGINNELSP
+801 VSEASENVINNESLP

-851 NNDILRSVEE
+851 NDDILKSVKE

-872 MFVPPMELPDENP
+872 KFVPPMELPDENP

-903 DINAVNVGS
+903 DINAVNIGS

>member
-1 MNIKN
+1 MDIKN

-65 ETTLE
+65 ENTLE
-70 NYNWTIISLSPI
+70 NYKWTIISLSPI

-97 LDIKRALE
+97 IDIRRALE
-105 TGDYSVEELKNNA
+105 TGDYSVEELKNKA
-118 NKINVEVNKV
+118 NKINVEVSKV

-136 KEQIIHIVKESDL
+136 KEQIMHIVKESDL

-186 KLKEELTNK
+186 KLKEELINK

-207 SDKDIL
+207 NNKDIL

-235 LLDYNKNKEDILSE
+235 LLHYNKNKEDILSE

-263 KEETLENNELEEEKI
+263 KEETLENNELEEENK
-278 ETPSDVIDAEFSE
+278 EVLNDVIDAEFSE
-291 NKENNNDKKELKE
+291 NKENNNDTKELKE
-304 EKLENKESEEVD
+304 EKLENKESEEVNK
-316 IPEEIEAINE
+316 PEETERVNE
-326 EEVEDLSKA
+326 EEVEDLSRA
-335 DERTLMPKKPKVKD
+335 DERTLMPKKP
-349 VSQSTNLYE
+349 
-358 IAEVIQQLNPN
+358 
-369 AEIRVADMG
+369 
-378 LDSMATQR
+378 
-386 FYSSVPVDQLVLP
+386 
-399 EGFYYNDKNGITN
+399 
-412 KHNTQT
+412 
-418 GMYCALEVED
+418 
-428 LSKADERTLMPKKLK
+428 K

-696 TLEVDAETGEHERVR
+696 TLEVDADTGEHERVR

-791 NKSNGSQQSN
+791 NKLNDSQQSN
-801 VSEASENGINNELSP
+801 VSEASENVINNESLP

-851 NNDILRSVEE
+851 NDDILKSVEE

-872 MFVPPMELPDENP
+872 MFVPPMELPNENP

-931 VLPSGYDLENGKIT
+931 ILPSGYDLENGKIT

>member
-1 MNIKN
+1 MDIKN
-6 IKNFRE
+6 IKNWRE

-24 EELEEL
+24 KELEEL

-52 TTLDKLKDEIKEN
+52 TTLDKLKDEISEN
-65 ETTLE
+65 ENTLE
-70 NYNWTIISLSPI
+70 VYNETINSLSPV

-97 LDIKRALE
+97 IDIRSALV
-105 TGDYSVEELKNNA
+105 TGNYSVEELKNNA

-128 LAAEKEKY
+128 LAAERENS

-186 KLKEELTNK
+186 KLKEELANK

-226 SELNSTIKE
+226 SELNSTIKK

-263 KEETLENNELEEEKI
+263 KEETLENNELEEENK
-278 ETPSDVIDAEFSE
+278 EVLNDVIDAEFSE
-291 NKENNNDKKELKE
+291 NKENNNDTKELKE
-304 EKLENKESEEVD
+304 EKLENKESEEVNK
-316 IPEEIEAINE
+316 PEEIEAINE
-326 EEVEDLSKA
+326 
-335 DERTLMPKKPKVKD
+335 
-349 VSQSTNLYE
+349 
-358 IAEVIQQLNPN
+358 
-369 AEIRVADMG
+369 
-378 LDSMATQR
+378 
-386 FYSSVPVDQLVLP
+386 
-399 EGFYYNDKNGITN
+399 
-412 KHNTQT
+412 
-418 GMYCALEVED
+418 
-428 LSKADERTLMPKKLK
+428 
-443 VKDVSQSTNLYEIAE
+443 
-458 VIQQLNPNA
+458 
-467 EIRVADMGLD
+467 
-477 SMATQR
+477 
-483 FYSSVPVDQ
+483 
-492 LVLPEGFYYNDKN
+492 
-505 GITNKHNTQTGMYC
+505 
-519 ALEVEDLSKADER
+519 
-532 TLMPKKP
+532 
-539 KVKDV
+539 
-544 SQSTNLYE
+544 
-552 IAEEVEVK
+552 EEVEVK

-587 VSDKLMGEIK
+587 VSNELMDEIK

-602 KEAIEKDNELDY
+602 KEAIKKDNELDY

-621 KNAVNIVAYNGPS
+621 KNADNIVAYNGPS

-696 TLEVDAETGEHERVR
+696 TLEIAPETGEHERVR

-791 NKSNGSQQSN
+791 NKLNGSQQPN
-801 VSEASENGINNELSP
+801 VSEDHENGINNESLP

-851 NNDILRSVEE
+851 NDDILKSVKE

-872 MFVPPMELPDENP
+872 KFVPPMELPDENP

-903 DINAVNVGS
+903 DINAVNIGS

>member
-1 MNIKN
+1 MDIKN
-6 IKNFRE
+6 IKNWRE

-24 EELEEL
+24 KELEEL

-52 TTLDKLKDEIKEN
+52 TTLDKLKDEISEN
-65 ETTLE
+65 ENTLVV
-70 NYNWTIISLSPI
+70 YNETINFLSPV

-97 LDIKRALE
+97 IDIRSALV
-105 TGDYSVEELKNNA
+105 TGNYSVEELKNNA

-171 ITTNDKINELEESKS
+171 ITTTDKINELEESKS
-186 KLKEELTNK
+186 KLKEELANK

-207 SDKDIL
+207 NDKDIL

-226 SELNSTIKE
+226 SELNSTIKK

-263 KEETLENNELEEEKI
+263 KEETLENNELEEENK
-278 ETPSDVIDAEFSE
+278 EVLNDVIDAEFSE
-291 NKENNNDKKELKE
+291 NKENNNDTKELKE
-304 EKLENKESEEVD
+304 EKLENKESEEVNK
-316 IPEEIEAINE
+316 PEEIEAINE

-335 DERTLMPKKPKVKD
+335 DERTLIPKKPKVKD

-369 AEIRVADMG
+369 AEIRVADMR

-386 FYSSVPVDQLVLP
+386 FYSSVPVEQLVLP

-428 LSKADERTLMPKKLK
+428 LSKADERTL
-443 VKDVSQSTNLYEIAE
+443 I
-458 VIQQLNPNA
+458 
-467 EIRVADMGLD
+467 
-477 SMATQR
+477 
-483 FYSSVPVDQ
+483 
-492 LVLPEGFYYNDKN
+492 
-505 GITNKHNTQTGMYC
+505 
-519 ALEVEDLSKADER
+519 
-532 TLMPKKP
+532 PKKP

-602 KEAIEKDNELDY
+602 KETIKKDNELDY

-696 TLEVDAETGEHERVR
+696 TLEVDDVTGEHERVR

-791 NKSNGSQQSN
+791 NKLNGNQQSN
-801 VSEASENGINNELSP
+801 VSEDHENEINNESLP

-903 DINAVNVGS
+903 DINAVNIGS

>member
-1 MNIKN
+1 
-6 IKNFRE
+6 
-12 IDFKYEDLLKNK
+12 
-24 EELEEL
+24 
-30 IAKRKNTYEVASKL
+30 
-44 FQDNGEDV
+44 
-52 TTLDKLKDEIKEN
+52 
-65 ETTLE
+65 
-70 NYNWTIISLSPI
+70 
-82 MNMMQ
+82 
-87 EVTDMSTNYM
+87 
-97 LDIKRALE
+97 
-105 TGDYSVEELKNNA
+105 
-118 NKINVEVNKV
+118 
-128 LAAEKEKY
+128 
-136 KEQIIHIVKESDL
+136 
-149 NRVFAGVTWAV
+149 
-160 TRSVKLLTDNY
+160 
-171 ITTNDKINELEESKS
+171 
-186 KLKEELTNK
+186 
-195 TNRYQELIDNVN
+195 
-207 SDKDIL
+207 
-213 EINTLDEEITSIR
+213 
-226 SELNSTIKE
+226 
-235 LLDYNKNKEDILSE
+235 
-249 IESYIGSYA
+249 
-258 PKEEV
+258 
-263 KEETLENNELEEEKI
+263 
-278 ETPSDVIDAEFSE
+278 
-291 NKENNNDKKELKE
+291 
-304 EKLENKESEEVD
+304 
-316 IPEEIEAINE
+316 
-326 EEVEDLSKA
+326 
-335 DERTLMPKKPKVKD
+335 
-349 VSQSTNLYE
+349 
-358 IAEVIQQLNPN
+358 
-369 AEIRVADMG
+369 
-378 LDSMATQR
+378 
-386 FYSSVPVDQLVLP
+386 
-399 EGFYYNDKNGITN
+399 
-412 KHNTQT
+412 
-418 GMYCALEVED
+418 
-428 LSKADERTLMPKKLK
+428 
-443 VKDVSQSTNLYEIAE
+443 
-458 VIQQLNPNA
+458 
-467 EIRVADMGLD
+467 
-477 SMATQR
+477 
-483 FYSSVPVDQ
+483 
-492 LVLPEGFYYNDKN
+492 
-505 GITNKHNTQTGMYC
+505 
-519 ALEVEDLSKADER
+519 
-532 TLMPKKP
+532 MPKKP

-696 TLEVDAETGEHERVR
+696 TLEVDDKTSEHERVR
-711 TSLAVQD
+711 TSLAVKD

-791 NKSNGSQQSN
+791 NKLNGSQQPN
-801 VSEASENGINNELSP
+801 VSEAQENGINNESLP
-816 SNKLE
+816 SNKFE
-821 NTQELEPVQAHNTE
+821 NTQELEPVQVDNTE

-851 NNDILRSVEE
+851 NDDILKSVEE

-903 DINAVNVGS
+903 DINAVNIGS
-912 GAYYNGAKNI
+912 GAYYNGSKNI

>member
-1 MNIKN
+1 MDIKN

-24 EELEEL
+24 KELEEL

-52 TTLDKLKDEIKEN
+52 TTLDKLKDEISEN
-65 ETTLE
+65 ENTLE
-70 NYNWTIISLSPI
+70 VYNATIDSLNPV

-97 LDIKRALE
+97 LDIRSALE
-105 TGDYSVEELKNNA
+105 TGNYSVEELKNNA

-128 LAAEKEKY
+128 LAAERENS

-171 ITTNDKINELEESKS
+171 INTNDKIDKLEESKS
-186 KLKEELTNK
+186 KLKEELANK

-207 SDKDIL
+207 NDNDIL

-226 SELNSTIKE
+226 SELNSTIKK

-263 KEETLENNELEEEKI
+263 KEETLENNELEEEKT
-278 ETPSDVIDAEFSE
+278 EVPSDVIDAEFSE
-291 NKENNNDKKELKE
+291 NKENNNDTTELEE
-304 EKLENKESEEVD
+304 EKLENKESEEETLENKESEEVN
-316 IPEEIEAINE
+316 IPEEIETVNE
-326 EEVEDLSKA
+326 
-335 DERTLMPKKPKVKD
+335 
-349 VSQSTNLYE
+349 
-358 IAEVIQQLNPN
+358 
-369 AEIRVADMG
+369 
-378 LDSMATQR
+378 
-386 FYSSVPVDQLVLP
+386 
-399 EGFYYNDKNGITN
+399 
-412 KHNTQT
+412 
-418 GMYCALEVED
+418 
-428 LSKADERTLMPKKLK
+428 
-443 VKDVSQSTNLYEIAE
+443 
-458 VIQQLNPNA
+458 
-467 EIRVADMGLD
+467 
-477 SMATQR
+477 
-483 FYSSVPVDQ
+483 
-492 LVLPEGFYYNDKN
+492 
-505 GITNKHNTQTGMYC
+505 
-519 ALEVEDLSKADER
+519 
-532 TLMPKKP
+532 
-539 KVKDV
+539 
-544 SQSTNLYE
+544 
-552 IAEEVEVK
+552 EEVEVK

-621 KNAVNIVAYNGPS
+621 KNADNTVTYNGPSTKDIVKTTEKDNELNYSFVNMVNKNADNTVAYNGPS

-749 FDARGTSYTI
+749 LDARGTSYTI

-791 NKSNGSQQSN
+791 NKLNDNQQSN
-801 VSEASENGINNELSP
+801 VSEVSENVINNELLP

-841 EVPVGAEEIS
+841 EIPTQVEEKDTLAEDDYKFVPPMEVPVGAEEIS
-851 NNDILRSVEE
+851 NDDILRSVEE

-912 GAYYNGAKNI
+912 GAYYNGSKNI

>member
-1 MNIKN
+1 MDIKN
-6 IKNFRE
+6 IKNWRE

-52 TTLDKLKDEIKEN
+52 TTLDKLKDEISEN
-65 ETTLE
+65 ENTLE
-70 NYNWTIISLSPI
+70 VYNETINSLSPV

-97 LDIKRALE
+97 IDIRSALV
-105 TGDYSVEELKNNA
+105 TGNYSVEELKNNA

-128 LAAEKEKY
+128 LAAERENS

-186 KLKEELTNK
+186 KLKEELINK

-207 SDKDIL
+207 NDKDIL

-278 ETPSDVIDAEFSE
+278 EVPSDVIDAEFSE
-291 NKENNNDKKELKE
+291 NKENNNDTKELKE
-304 EKLENKESEEVD
+304 EKLENKELEEVNK
-316 IPEEIEAINE
+316 PEEIEAINE
-326 EEVEDLSKA
+326 
-335 DERTLMPKKPKVKD
+335 
-349 VSQSTNLYE
+349 
-358 IAEVIQQLNPN
+358 
-369 AEIRVADMG
+369 
-378 LDSMATQR
+378 
-386 FYSSVPVDQLVLP
+386 
-399 EGFYYNDKNGITN
+399 
-412 KHNTQT
+412 
-418 GMYCALEVED
+418 
-428 LSKADERTLMPKKLK
+428 
-443 VKDVSQSTNLYEIAE
+443 
-458 VIQQLNPNA
+458 
-467 EIRVADMGLD
+467 
-477 SMATQR
+477 
-483 FYSSVPVDQ
+483 
-492 LVLPEGFYYNDKN
+492 
-505 GITNKHNTQTGMYC
+505 
-519 ALEVEDLSKADER
+519 
-532 TLMPKKP
+532 
-539 KVKDV
+539 
-544 SQSTNLYE
+544 
-552 IAEEVEVK
+552 EEVEVK

-587 VSDKLMGEIK
+587 VSDKLMGEIN

-602 KEAIEKDNELDY
+602 KEAIKKDNELDY

-621 KNAVNIVAYNGPS
+621 KNADNIVAYNGPS

-696 TLEVDAETGEHERVR
+696 TLEVDDVTSEHERVR

-749 FDARGTSYTI
+749 FDARGTSYII

-776 VSASILAMNAAKDFK
+776 LSASILAMNAAKDFK
-791 NKSNGSQQSN
+791 NKSNDSQQPN
-801 VSEASENGINNELSP
+801 VSEASENVINNESLP

-841 EVPVGAEEIS
+841 EIPAQVEGKDTLVEDNYKFVPPMEVPVGAEEIS
-851 NNDILRSVEE
+851 NDDILKSVKE

-872 MFVPPMELPDENP
+872 KFVPPMELPDENP

-912 GAYYNGAKNI
+912 GAYYNGSKNI